1 MLVAP
6 GKLQA
11 ELECVYGTERITTTI
26 FIIDVLPTNIDND
39 AIESSNEYSA
49 LTTLIAQAIADGVVE
64 GWGLNKQATTTVQT
78 VPNTSLCGSGITTVV
93 AKESMNI
100 RNQPSVNGSSIG
112 IVYTGQAVDVLEKL
126 SSGWMK
132 IVWPGAAIG
141 YAYTS
146 NVSSK
151 YYNFI

>member
-49 LTTLIAQAIADGVVE
+49 LATLIAQASGLTSDVSTLKQTMGTGDISGIGNGTVTGALNVLESRIDTFTTLPEGSTTGDAELQDIRVGADGTIYDSAGE
-64 GWGLNKQATTTVQT
+64 
-78 VPNTSLCGSGITTVV
+78 
-93 AKESMNI
+93 
-100 RNQPSVNGSSIG
+100 
-112 IVYTGQAVDVLEKL
+112 AVRQQVSQL
-126 SSGWMK
+126 
-132 IVWPGAAIG
+132 
-141 YAYTS
+141 
-146 NVSSK
+146 SSK

>member
-49 LTTLIAQAIADGVVE
+49 LATLIAQASGLTSDVSTLKQTIGTGDISGIGNGTVTGALNVLESRIDTFTTLPEGSTTGDAELQDIRVGADGTIYDSAGE
-64 GWGLNKQATTTVQT
+64 
-78 VPNTSLCGSGITTVV
+78 
-93 AKESMNI
+93 
-100 RNQPSVNGSSIG
+100 
-112 IVYTGQAVDVLEKL
+112 AVRQQVSQL
-126 SSGWMK
+126 
-132 IVWPGAAIG
+132 
-141 YAYTS
+141 
-146 NVSSK
+146 SSK